1 MAYVKTNFANY
12 PIKMLRFG
20 KLIFYEASIT
30 DLLLYVPNLH
40 ILIYLFFIDKI
51 SSGTIH
57 EEGCFVTILKIL
69 SYFLIIVTFPFSLCL
84 CVQTVQEYER
94 AIIFR
99 LGRIKS
105 GGVVGPGLFF
115 IIPCMDS
122 VIILFFHIYNC
133 R

>member
-1 MAYVKTNFANY
+1 
-12 PIKMLRFG
+12 MLRFG

-122 VIILFFHIYNC
+122 VIESFFYVSIVGKGCIQKNSLS
-133 R
+133 